1 MPARAKSDWI
11 MMENSSQSME
21 GDSLFRP
28 QQEQDAVEGEEVSS
42 SSAVSDLQVI
52 Y

>member
-1 MPARAKSDWI
+1 
-11 MMENSSQSME
+11 MENSAQSME

-28 QQEQDAVEGEEVSS
+28 PQEQDAVEGEEVSLIA